1 MRRPEDTR
9 SALWMRLSSHRGL
22 SSARRGPAGRRR
34 TANAGLVCAE
44 RAATGRPML
53 LAMTDTASA
62 WLPLPSASSWQSFAH
77 LAARTISL
85 SDFARRIPR
94 YVGSDFQASFAG
106 AFEVDIG
113 NYTSSLEADFSWA
126 MANLDDR
133 EQAALLRKLFD
144 LWESVLKDSATRR
157 QRHGV
162 LPQEGRELVEALRR
176 DRVPVSD
183 GGQLLWR
190 PRREGKVLILGADI
204 RPRHRDLVKCFF
216 WDDLP
221 AELPLGEYAVV
232 LLDLDALVETA
243 DQQAIVDQ
251 PAFPARQTYGSSC
264 AATGNS

>member
-1 MRRPEDTR
+1 
-9 SALWMRLSSHRGL
+9 
-22 SSARRGPAGRRR
+22 
-34 TANAGLVCAE
+34 
-44 RAATGRPML
+44 ML